1 MLNYINNL
9 NCEIARPD
17 LLRHFQKMKQYCPPE
32 YVRGKIDFIY
42 DCELGTNQKAIKWL
56 RDNNKIKS
64 RETPKAPF
72 KIMLN
77 KL

>member
-9 NCEIARPD
+9 NCEIARAD
-17 LLRHFQKMKQYCPPE
+17 LLRHFASE
-32 YVRGKIDFIY
+32 IY
-42 DCELGTNQKAIKWL
+42 DERFGLYPRDKELGTNQRSIKWL

-64 RETPKAPF
+64 RETSKAPF
-72 KIMLN
+72 KIMLS